1 LTASVHKL
9 KVLQCTSAI
18 DKTSI
23 DRIIVQ
29 RKKIIEYFAEFD
41 LKNTLFIYLI
51 VLIQW
56 LAMFLVFA

>member
-1 LTASVHKL
+1 
-9 KVLQCTSAI
+9 VLQCTSAI